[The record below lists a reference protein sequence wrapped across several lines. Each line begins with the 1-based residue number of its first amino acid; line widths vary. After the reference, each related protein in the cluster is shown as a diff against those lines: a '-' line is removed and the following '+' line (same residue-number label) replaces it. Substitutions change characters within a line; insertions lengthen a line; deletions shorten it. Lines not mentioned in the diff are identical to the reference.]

1 MADTIRVLFV
11 DDEPEL
17 LDIGKLYLEKSET
30 FAIDTCISVPEA
42 LLRLNTERYDAIV
55 SDYQMPDMDGIA
67 FLKHLKASGN
77 TTPFIIFTGRGR
89 EDVVIDALN
98 NGADFYIQ
106 KGGDNKAQFTEL
118 SNKIRYT
125 VTRNR
130 AEEARLKKNEGLGAS
145 CEQIAATEEKL
156 QQQLDG
162 HTKKQAAPEISEGQF
177 RALVENSPEPI
188 YIQVNG
194 HFVYLNQAAARLF
207 GADSA
212 DQLLNTPFMDRIH
225 PDFHDLIRSRVRTII
240 ENPAPVPLIYEVY
253 LRVNGDPV
261 DVEVAAAP
269 IRFQNAEGVLV
280 FLRDITDRKRAED
293 ALLKKNEEL
302 NASYEQ
308 IAATEEEL
316 RANLED
322 LTRQELA
329 LRESETR
336 YRQFFN
342 TTLDSVFITTPEGKW
357 TDCNDSLLEIFGF
370 STRDEV
376 FGVPVS
382 SVYAYPEERA
392 AFLKLVEQDG
402 YIKEY
407 PMQFK
412 KKDGTIRD
420 GLITIVPIKNPDGSV
435 KEFIGTLRDITEFK
449 NTQKALRDSEAI
461 YQQLEAQ
468 LPDFV
473 IIHEG
478 ETIVFVN
485 AEGAHLVGKT
495 PEQIIGTSVLSYAA
509 PAYHELI
516 KKNTRLRYQ
525 GVAVDPYEIEI
536 ITPSGEQRRVEVR
549 ATQISSRKNP
559 ATLTVLTDITD
570 RKRAEE
576 ELRGAYEQLT
586 AQEEELRAQYDS
598 LAISQAEWES
608 TFNAISDWITLISPD
623 GKIHRTNKAVE
634 SLLGIPSGK
643 VLGRY
648 CFELIHGTECQID
661 DCPRRHMLESKKR
674 EITESQMGNGNGWV
688 QVTVDPII
696 NANGNVVSAVHI
708 VRDISERTRSQK
720 ALVQAKKKLNLLN
733 YVTFNDIRNSVFSLS
748 AYVQIIKDEVTDTRI
763 NGFIDKQDEIL
774 QKITHSLTFSQS
786 YQDLGIK
793 PPKWQNANHVFLLAI
808 SHLDFLKINHTV
820 QLEGLE
826 IFADPLLEKVFQ
838 ILADNTLTHGKTA
851 TKAVFRFTQGPE
863 SVTLFFEDDGV
874 GIPKDSK
881 KKIFSPDFQKKKGVG
896 LFLAGEI
903 LDITGISL
911 CETGEPGKGARFEMT
926 IPKGM
931 WRMTG
936 DES

>member
-1 MADTIRVLFV
+1 
-11 DDEPEL
+11 DESSL
-17 LDIGKLYLEKSET
+17 LEIGKLYLERGGE
-30 FAIDTCISVPEA
+30 FAVDTLSSAPDA
-42 LLRLNTERYDAIV
+42 LKHLNMERYDAII
-55 SDYQMPDMDGIA
+55 SDYQMPDMDGIE
-67 FLKHLKASGN
+67 FLKQVKASGN

-89 EDVVIDALN
+89 EDVVIEALN

-106 KGGDNKAQFTEL
+106 KEGDIKAQFPEL
-118 SNKIRYT
+118 SNKIRYA
-125 VTRNR
+125 VTQNR
-130 AEEARLKKNEGLGAS
+130 AEQARLKKNESLGAF
-145 CEQIAATEEKL
+145 C
-156 QQQLDG
+156 
-162 HTKKQAAPEISEGQF
+162 
-177 RALVENSPEPI
+177 
-188 YIQVNG
+188 
-194 HFVYLNQAAARLF
+194 
-207 GADSA
+207 
-212 DQLLNTPFMDRIH
+212 
-225 PDFHDLIRSRVRTII
+225 
-240 ENPAPVPLIYEVY
+240 
-253 LRVNGDPV
+253 
-261 DVEVAAAP
+261 
-269 IRFQNAEGVLV
+269 
-280 FLRDITDRKRAED
+280 
-293 ALLKKNEEL
+293 
-302 NASYEQ
+302 EQ

-336 YRQFFN
+336 YHQFFN
-342 TTLDSVFITTPEGKW
+342 ATLDSVFITTPEGKW
-357 TDCNDSLLEIFGF
+357 TDCNDALLRIFGYA
-370 STRDEV
+370 TRDEV
-376 FGVPVS
+376 FGLPVS
-382 SVYAYPEERA
+382 SVYAHPEERA
-392 AFLKLVEQDG
+392 AFLKLVERDG
-402 YIKEY
+402 HIKEY
-407 PMQFK
+407 PMQYK
-412 KKDGTIRD
+412 KQDGTIRD

-449 NTQKALRDSEAI
+449 NTEKALRDSEAI

-468 LPDFV
+468 LPDYV

-485 AEGAHLVGKT
+485 AEGARLVGKT

-509 PAYHELI
+509 PAYHDLI
-516 KKNTRLRYQ
+516 KKITRLLCQ
-525 GVAVDPYEIEI
+525 GVAVEPYEIEI
-536 ITPSGEQRRVEVR
+536 ITQSGEQRRVVVR
-549 ATQISSRKNP
+549 ATQISNRKSQ

-586 AQEEELRAQYDS
+586 AQEEELRAQYDM
-598 LAISQAEWES
+598 LALKKEEWES
-608 TFNAISDWITLISPD
+608 TFDAISDWITLITPD
-623 GKIHRTNKAVE
+623 GQILRTNKAAE
-634 SLLGIPSGK
+634 SMFGTPTGQ
-643 VLGRY
+643 VVGMN
-648 CFELIHGTECQID
+648 CFELVHGTECPND
-661 DCPRRHMLESKKR
+661 SCPRKRMLVSKKR
-674 EITESQMGNGNGWV
+674 ELTEIAMRDGNRWL

-696 NANGNVVSAVHI
+696 NANGDVVSAVHI
-708 VRDISERTRSQK
+708 ISDISERTRSQK
-720 ALVQAKKKLNLLN
+720 ALVQAKKKLSLLN

-763 NGFIDKQDEIL
+763 TGFVDKQDEIL

-820 QLEGLE
+820 QLEDLE

-851 TKAVFRFTQGPE
+851 TRAVFRFTQGPE

-874 GIPKDSK
+874 GIAEDSK

-903 LDITGISL
+903 LDITGITL